1 MASARD
7 VVLPARWPSMCV
19 RFRPVPGGAENDLT
33 LGLGLSLC
41 WHFKVQRVSSRALS
55 STRYL
60 VKTQHSTF
68 KYICEDGTPSGPRGN
83 PHYESSAAFGGKGN
97 SGVGQGWRKSE
108 DRQRMK
114 DLGETAPCRANTRK
128 PTLSTLVEGVGGFFS
143 PQTCSSFQASSH
155 AL

>member
-83 PHYESSAAFGGKGN
+83 PPTSPVLPLEGRAILELGRDGESQKTG
-97 SGVGQGWRKSE
+97 RE
-108 DRQRMK
+108 
-114 DLGETAPCRANTRK
+114 
-128 PTLSTLVEGVGGFFS
+128 
-143 PQTCSSFQASSH
+143 
-155 AL
+155 